1 VSTID
6 STIPLISIGSSF
18 SNKANFKYVALDR
31 DDTLIQDS
39 GYTDLTHQ
47 PVWLPG
53 VLSGLELLS
62 AKGYGLVVLTNQAAL
77 SKGIYKIE
85 KLDLFHKLMN
95 LSLKKHL
102 GINFDAFI
110 VCPHL
115 ATDLCGCRKPASGM
129 FDAAFKIY
137 GVLPDAM
144 FGNSDSDVQ
153 AANAAGVAGIKVEN
167 GNFFECVLGWLDK
180 K

>member
-6 STIPLISIGSSF
+6 STIPIIWISSAVRH
-18 SNKANFKYVALDR
+18 KANFKYVALDR

-62 AKGYGLVVLTNQAAL
+62 ARGYGLVVLTNQAAL
-77 SKGIYKIE
+77 SKEIYKIE

-95 LSLKKHL
+95 LSLEEHL
-102 GINFDAFI
+102 GINFNAFI

-129 FDAAFKIY
+129 FEAAFKIY
-137 GVLPDAM
+137 GALPETM
-144 FGNSDSDVQ
+144 FGNSDSDIQ
-153 AANAAGVAGIKVEN
+153 AANSAGVHGIKVEN
-167 GNFFECVLGWLDK
+167 QNFFECVLDWLEK
-180 K
+180 E